1 MKDSKRGSTSAS
13 LATVAAATGVSI
25 ATVSRI
31 VNGETRRASAETV
44 ERVRQAIE
52 AIGYQPNHVGRTLR
66 RRESRLVAMLAPNL
80 DNPVMSAIAAST
92 EAALR
97 AAGYVMILCDTHD
110 QPELQDDYLNAMRAQ
125 VVRGYVIVASVASPV
140 LQDFVNN
147 GAPIVFVNRRNPFGG
162 GAFVGI
168 DNVKAGADAADHLL
182 SNGVNRPGV
191 LFPTQGSTV
200 TRDRVDGFCRRLL
213 AHGLSRSEIATAH
226 APGLS
231 HLEVGYEAARKL
243 LDANQWPPGLLC
255 VSDQIAYGAYRFARE
270 AGIRVPDDCALVGI
284 DGNRLNAWIAPWLRS
299 IHVRYEDFGGA
310 VVELLLD
317 VWGGKTPVERI
328 MPHLMA

>member
-1 MKDSKRGSTSAS
+1 MKISKRGTSSAS
-13 LATVAAATGVSI
+13 LATVAAAAGVSI

-31 VNGETRRASAETV
+31 VNGETGRASAETV
-44 ERVRQAIE
+44 ERVRQTIE
-52 AIGYQPNHVGRTLR
+52 AIGYQPNHVGRALR

-110 QPELQDDYLNAMRAQ
+110 RPELQDDYLNAMRAQ

-140 LQDFVNN
+140 LQDFVGD

-168 DNVKAGADAADHLL
+168 DNIKAGADAADCLL
-182 SNGVNRPGV
+182 SIGANRPGV
-191 LFPTQGSTV
+191 LFPTQGSSV
-200 TRDRVDGFCRRLL
+200 TRDRVEGFCRRLT
-213 AHGLSRSEIATAH
+213 AHGLSQHDIAMAH

-243 LDANQWPPGLLC
+243 LATGEWPRGLLC
-255 VSDQIAYGAYRFARE
+255 VSDQIAYGACRFARE
-270 AGIRVPDDCALVGI
+270 AGIRIPDDCALVGI
-284 DGNRLNAWIAPWLRS
+284 DGNRLNAWIAPWLKS
-299 IHVRYEDFGGA
+299 VHVRYEDFGDA
-310 VVELLLD
+310 IVELLLD
-317 VWGGKTPVERI
+317 VWGGKDVAERI
-328 MPHLMA
+328 MPHRIA